1 MGTTPPQ
8 VRLRHLDEGAQFVV
22 DLPGVPRDAITIDVT
37 ERVLSLS
44 VEHRDDVDSLSW
56 NHKVTLGGSL
66 DPDAVTARYADGRL
80 TITVPRTPQAP
91 SRRIDVV

>member
-1 MGTTPPQ
+1 
-8 VRLRHLDEGAQFVV
+8 
-22 DLPGVPRDAITIDVT
+22 
-37 ERVLSLS
+37 